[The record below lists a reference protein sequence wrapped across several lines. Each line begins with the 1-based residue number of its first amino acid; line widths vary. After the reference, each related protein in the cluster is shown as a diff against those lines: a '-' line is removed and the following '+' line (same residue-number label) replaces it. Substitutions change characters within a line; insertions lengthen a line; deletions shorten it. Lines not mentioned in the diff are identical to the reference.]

1 MQILLIGTF
10 LMSETAVSFAELG
23 LSAGTLEVLAQRN
36 YSIPTPIQALVIPKL
51 LENTR
56 DLIAQAK
63 TGTGKTAAYALPVI
77 EKLLADGSAKQ
88 PRAIVLSP
96 TRELA
101 MQIAKEVELFIG
113 NRPLKVVTVYGGQN
127 IEIQLKALKSGV
139 DIVVGTP
146 GRVIDLMERKALK
159 LDKIEF
165 SILDEAD
172 EMLDMGFVEDI
183 ELILSAAP
191 EEKRNLMFSATVPAE
206 ARKIA
211 EQFMVD
217 AEYIKA
223 PVSKDE
229 EASPLTEQIAYEVR
243 REDKFEALKR
253 ILHAEGRIYAMIFC
267 RTRTD
272 VDELTMSLQKNKFRA
287 EALHGELTQNQRT
300 RVIEQF
306 KLRRFDMLVATDVA
320 ARGIDVND
328 LTHVINYAL
337 PTDKDIYTHRIGR
350 TGRAGKRGVAISLFT
365 PAEGGRFAML
375 RKATKGQLEQHSL
388 PDAKAI
394 IAAKKERFKNDLAN
408 MADKVNPAYLRM
420 AEELIDIYDPATL
433 LATML
438 DMKFHKELL
447 QENYPPLSGGKR
459 ERRYSGSTPEHSGRG
474 ERNRDRDRDR
484 NRHRDNDRNRDRDRN
499 ERSDR
504 NDRNRDRNRHHDN
517 DRDRNERGER
527 NERNDRR
534 SDRKFSNEREGREKF
549 RKDSFQDNAENQN
562 GKRFKER
569 SRKDFSGDK
578 QFEKAAEPRKR
589 LRDWAIDLT
598 GDDNKLPRY
607 KVKKRK

>member
-1 MQILLIGTF
+1 MIGTF
-10 LMSETAVSFAELG
+10 LMSEVITSFNDLG
-23 LSAGTLEVLAQRN
+23 LSAGTLEVLAQRQ

-51 LENTR
+51 LENSR
-56 DLIAQAK
+56 DLIAQAQ

-77 EKLLADGSAKQ
+77 EKLLTGEKGKQ

-101 MQIAKEVELFIG
+101 MQIAKEIELFIG
-113 NRPLKVVTVYGGQN
+113 SRQLKVATVYGGQN

-159 LDKIEF
+159 LDHIEF

-183 ELILSAAP
+183 EIILDAAP
-191 EEKRNLMFSATVPAE
+191 ENKRNLMFSATVPAE

-211 EQFMVD
+211 EQFMTD

-223 PVSKDE
+223 PVSKAE
-229 EASPLTEQIAYEVR
+229 EDAPLTEQIAYEVR

-272 VDELTMSLQKNKFRA
+272 VDELTLNLQKNKFRA

-337 PTDKDIYTHRIGR
+337 PLDKDIYTHRIGR

-365 PAEGGRFAML
+365 PSEGGRFAML
-375 RKATKGQLEQHSL
+375 RKASKGKLEQRSL
-388 PDAKAI
+388 PDAKTI
-394 IAAKKERFKNDLAN
+394 INAKKERFKNDLEN
-408 MADKVNPAYLRM
+408 MAGKVNPAYLRM

-433 LATML
+433 LAILL

-447 QENYPPLSGGKR
+447 QENYPPLSGSRR
-459 ERRYSGSTPEHSGRG
+459 EHRHGGDRS
-474 ERNRDRDRDR
+474 ERKYDRDRKRDRDS
-484 NRHRDNDRNRDRDRN
+484 NGDRN
-499 ERSDR
+499 ERKY
-504 NDRNRDRNRHHDN
+504 
-517 DRDRNERGER
+517 DRDRKHFPRRHDRTDNNNETVSAPENTSGEFKEKR
-527 NERNDRR
+527 DRDFR
-534 SDRKFSNEREGREKF
+534 KEKFSP
-549 RKDSFQDNAENQN
+549 
-562 GKRFKER
+562 
-569 SRKDFSGDK
+569 
-578 QFEKAAEPRKR
+578 KAPARQQEPRKR
-589 LRDWAIDLT
+589 LRDWAMELT
-598 GDDNKLPRY
+598 AETQDAPRR
-607 KVKKRK
+607 KIKKRK

>member
-1 MQILLIGTF
+1 MNTENINFADLNL
-10 LMSETAVSFAELG
+10 SE
-23 LSAGTLEVLAQRN
+23 GTLKVLADRA
-36 YSIPTPIQALVIPKL
+36 YVTPTPIQALVIPKL

-56 DLIAQAK
+56 DLIAQAR

-77 EKLLADGSAKQ
+77 EKLLQAEHGKQ

-113 NRPLKVVTVYGGQN
+113 ERKLKVATVYGGQN

-146 GRVIDLMERKALK
+146 GRVIDLMERNALK
-159 LDKIEF
+159 LDRIEF
-165 SILDEAD
+165 AILDEAD

-183 ELILSAAP
+183 ELILGAAP
-191 EEKRNLMFSATVPAE
+191 AEKRNLMFSATVPAE

-211 EQFMVD
+211 EQFMTD

-229 EASPLTEQIAYEVR
+229 EADPLTEQWACEVK
-243 REDKFEALKR
+243 REDKFNALKR

-272 VDELTMSLQKNKFRA
+272 VDELTMNLQKNKFRA

-337 PTDKDIYTHRIGR
+337 PMDKDIYTHRIGR
-350 TGRAGKRGVAISLFT
+350 TGRAGKSGVAISLFT
-365 PAEGGRFAML
+365 PSEGGRFAML
-375 RKATKGQLEQHSL
+375 RKASKGKLEQRSL

-394 IAAKKERFKNDLAN
+394 IAAKKARFKDELATL
-408 MADKVNPAYLRM
+408 MPKVNPAYQRM
-420 AEELIDIYDPATL
+420 AEELIDIYDPASL
-433 LATML
+433 LAALL

-447 QENYPPLSGGKR
+447 QENYPPLSGG
-459 ERRYSGSTPEHSGRG
+459 
-474 ERNRDRDRDR
+474 
-484 NRHRDNDRNRDRDRN
+484 RN
-499 ERSDR
+499 ERRFNRNTDR
-504 NDRNRDRNRHHDN
+504 TIS
-517 DRDRNERGER
+517 GER
-527 NERNDRR
+527 KNDRR
-534 SDRKFSNEREGREKF
+534 NSAPHKNSKHAARQEAPGNQTEQPVKKHFKDKPRRENAPDKNSAKPRE
-549 RKDSFQDNAENQN
+549 E
-562 GKRFKER
+562 
-569 SRKDFSGDK
+569 
-578 QFEKAAEPRKR
+578 RKR
-589 LRDWAIDLT
+589 LRDWAMDLT
-598 GDDNKLPRY
+598 GSEAKLPRY